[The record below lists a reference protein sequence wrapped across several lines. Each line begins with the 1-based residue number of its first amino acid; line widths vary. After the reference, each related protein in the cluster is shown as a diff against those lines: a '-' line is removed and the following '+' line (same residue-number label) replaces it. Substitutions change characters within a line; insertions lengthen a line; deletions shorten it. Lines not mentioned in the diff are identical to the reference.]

1 MRDDVRSIGRCQI
14 MKSLFYTNIPMNIL
28 IYYIIY
34 QYIPMNIP
42 MNTLRIPNYNVG
54 SQSIIFPKTH
64 EDNLL
69 CQ

>member
-14 MKSLFYTNIPMNIL
+14 MKSLVYLAIIPT
-28 IYYIIY
+28 
-34 QYIPMNIP
+34 
-42 MNTLRIPNYNVG
+42 NTLRVPNYNLG
-54 SQSIIFPKTH
+54 SQPTIFPKTH